1 MRPRFLGIVTQHG
14 ISYNS
19 FSFFF
24 VWTMQ
29 AQARVEVEMM
39 VDPMSTLQKE
49 LVMEIRPMQQSA
61 EKMSEEIYAGQQRHQ

>member
-1 MRPRFLGIVTQHG
+1 MRPRFLDCDSTWNILQL
-14 ISYNS
+14 I
-19 FSFFF
+19 FFFF

-39 VDPMSTLQKE
+39 GDPMCTLQKE

-61 EKMSEEIYAGQQRHQ
+61 EKMSEEIYAGPQRHQ